1 MTHNLAYK
9 MRPKTIDQI
18 VGQQH
23 LVGYGEI
30 IWRMVQAKRLSSMIL
45 YGPPG
50 TGKTSIASAL
60 SGSTG
65 LPFEYFNA
73 SVDDKKKL
81 QAYAKQVEKTKEPI
95 ILLLDEIHRLD
106 KPKQDFL
113 LPFMES
119 SDIIVIGATTENPY
133 ISVQP
138 AIRSRSQ
145 IFELKPVDA
154 NDIRTVLTRAL
165 ADKDQGLGNLNIEIN
180 ESTLDFLSSA
190 TNGDVRSAL
199 NALEVAALSTP
210 PEKTGL
216 GQIVKLPLNIIEKCV
231 QKKAID
237 GDASGDA
244 HYNVISALQK
254 SIRGSDV
261 NASLHYLARL
271 LESGDLITA
280 MRRLTIIAFEDIGIA
295 NPQIGPQVMA
305 AVEAAK
311 TTGLPEARIPLATAT
326 VLMALS
332 PKSNAAYH
340 GLDVATGD
348 LNQGYNI
355 EIPSHLKDAHYKGAA
370 KLGNGVGYLYPH
382 DYPYALVAQQYL
394 PDDLIDKNYLEFKQA
409 SPFEI
414 SLESLYEQLKP
425 FHKKGGS

>member
-165 ADKDQGLGNLNIEIN
+165 SDKDQGLGNLNIEIN

-340 GLDVATGD
+340 GLDLATED
-348 LNQGYNI
+348 LSQGYNI

-382 DYPYALVAQQYL
+382 DYPYALVTQQYL
-394 PDDLIDKNYLEFKQA
+394 PDDLINKNYLEFKQA

>member
-1 MTHNLAYK
+1 MTHNLAYR

-18 VGQQH
+18 VGQEH

-65 LPFEYFNA
+65 IPFEYFNA

-119 SDIIVIGATTENPY
+119 SEIIVIGATTENPY

-145 IFELKPVDA
+145 IFELKPVA
-154 NDIRTVLTRAL
+154 STDIRKVLTRAL
-165 ADKDQGLGNLNIEIN
+165 NDTVDGLGDLNIEIN
-180 ESTLDFLSSA
+180 ETTLDFLAGA

-199 NALEVAALSTP
+199 NALEIAALSTP

-216 GQIVKLPLNIIEKCV
+216 DEIIKLPLVIIEKCV

-261 NASLHYLARL
+261 DASLHYLARL
-271 LESGDLITA
+271 LEAGDLITA

-305 AVEAAK
+305 AIEAAK

-340 GLDVATGD
+340 GLDAATAD
-348 LNQGYNI
+348 LSEGYDI
-355 EIPSHLKDAHYKGAA
+355 EIPRHLKDAHYKGAA
-370 KLGNGVGYLYPH
+370 KLGNGVDYLYPH
-382 DYPYALVAQQYL
+382 NYPYALVEQQYL
-394 PDDLIDKNYLEFKQA
+394 PDALKSKEYLEFKK
-409 SPFEI
+409 SSEFENN
-414 SLESLYEQLKP
+414 LEQTYNALKP
-425 FHKKGGS
+425 YHKKGV